1 MVLGARDG
9 RPEATTFVDDPVRG
23 VRCHVQTEDH
33 LPRCDAIFDAIDD
46 AWTAQIDEWGWP
58 EPLPD
63 NGLGGTDGLDIYIH
77 TDAAGGA
84 YVTSGYIDA
93 DPDDGRMASSSYMV
107 LAPSISVSEY
117 PGYISHEFNH
127 VLQFAVDMTEP
138 AYPPWEGTATLA
150 EERTYPGEG
159 SGPTV
164 VAYYRETPWAG
175 PLRDGYWL
183 ENLGYWS
190 WYEYGS
196 VELMQWLEDEEGVS
210 VPQLW
215 LDMANPTWTNEP
227 DFLDILTEDRWRDFN
242 VWRADADGLLV
253 HELDQELV
261 VPRVQPWGVVFVDAP
276 SENVHTDDEE
286 FEVVPAGDR
295 TVLIRWGPNGFDQ
308 DDDWTDRELVV
319 TRVDAPQDSNADTA
333 DTNAPAKP
341 PEDCGGCGTP
351 LGGAGLLGLLIL
363 CQRRDTMSA

>member
-1 MVLGARDG
+1 
-9 RPEATTFVDDPVRG
+9 
-23 VRCHVQTEDH
+23 
-33 LPRCDAIFDAIDD
+33 
-46 AWTAQIDEWGWP
+46 
-58 EPLPD
+58 
-63 NGLGGTDGLDIYIH
+63 
-77 TDAAGGA
+77 
-84 YVTSGYIDA
+84 
-93 DPDDGRMASSSYMV
+93 MASSSYMV

-242 VWRADADGLLV
+242 VWRADAV
-253 HELDQELV
+253 EAVELV
-261 VPRVQPWGVVFVDAP
+261 KCRKALAALKEAQA
-276 SENVHTDDEE
+276 
-286 FEVVPAGDR
+286 R
-295 TVLIRWGPNGFDQ
+295 TRMNNI
-308 DDDWTDRELVV
+308 
-319 TRVDAPQDSNADTA
+319 
-333 DTNAPAKP
+333 
-341 PEDCGGCGTP
+341 
-351 LGGAGLLGLLIL
+351 IL
-363 CQRRDTMSA
+363 